1 MTARAAAPVGDGA
14 QSWALDGAAPA
25 RHLDLRPASQ
35 VVRLHLEGARGGAHL
50 QDREVG
56 LRPAELAEV
65 DAHPEARTSV
75 VDDGADDVRGLVLGG
90 RQEVVQ
96 VVVALLRRPEA
107 HDVPGGIRR
116 LDLLRVRSRGR
127 EEDDRDEEGD
137 QARAETG
144 RHVAHPRQ
152 ASTSL

>member
-1 MTARAAAPVGDGA
+1 M
-14 QSWALDGAAPA
+14 
-25 RHLDLRPASQ
+25 
-35 VVRLHLEGARGGAHL
+35 
-50 QDREVG
+50 
-56 LRPAELAEV
+56 
-65 DAHPEARTSV
+65 

-137 QARAETG
+137 QARAETR

-152 ASTSL
+152 ASTLL